1 LEKITKEII
10 EEIIRNNEMELKATQ
25 SKLCVP
31 IINRIYKKMSAGI
44 KFSGIK
50 VDNNIIC
57 DGHHRYIASII
68 ANYKLEYLPSIVT
81 SATTII
87 PWKSI
92 LFEENDWDTLAKIE
106 MLNEQDADF
115 NKILIDKI
123 IDILK

>member
-10 EEIIRNNEMELKATQ
+10 EEIIRNNEMGLKATQ
-25 SKLCVP
+25 SKLCMP

-68 ANYKLEYLPSIVT
+68 ANYQLAYLPSIVT

-87 PWKSI
+87 PWESI

-115 NKILIDKI
+115 NKILIEKI